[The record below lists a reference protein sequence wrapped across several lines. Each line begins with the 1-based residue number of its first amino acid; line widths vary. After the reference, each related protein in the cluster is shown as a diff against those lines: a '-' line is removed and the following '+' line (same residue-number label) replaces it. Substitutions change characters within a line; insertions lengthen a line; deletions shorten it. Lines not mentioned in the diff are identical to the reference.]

1 MNDPP
6 AHPKRRG
13 LARLLF
19 GGVLA
24 LFLAAAT
31 AAIVPGVA
39 KAATQICS
47 NQTGTNG
54 GMYYQMW
61 SNGQGSA
68 CITLNSSN
76 SYSTTWSGIGDF
88 VAGVGWNPG
97 SNQAVSFNGS
107 LSASGGTSLVSLYGW
122 STNPLVEYYVME
134 NYNGSPPTAGTF
146 KGTVTSD
153 GGTYN
158 IYEHQQV
165 NQPSIQGTAT
175 FEQYLAIRTSPTSS
189 GTITTQNFFNAWA
202 SHGMNLGTL
211 NYQIL
216 ATESFGGGSG
226 NSNVTVS
233 HGSSPSGN
241 TVSVTNPGSQSG
253 TVGTA
258 ASVQVHATD
267 SGGQA
272 LTYSA
277 SGLPA
282 GLSINSSTGLISG
295 TPTAAGTP
303 TVTVTATDS
312 TGASGAATFSWTI
325 ASSSGG
331 GGGGGAC
338 HVVYSTTSQWTGGFT
353 ASVTISNTST
363 SAING
368 WTLKFTFP
376 GDQKITS
383 SWNTGSNSQS
393 GAAVT
398 LTNASYNGAIAARGN
413 TSIGF
418 QGTWT
423 SSDAAP
429 TAFTLNGTTCT

>member
-6 AHPKRRG
+6 AHPKHHG

-24 LFLAAAT
+24 VVLAAAM

-47 NQTGTNG
+47 NQTGTNA
-54 GMYYQMW
+54 GMYYQMYTA
-61 SNGQGSA
+61 GTGSA

-97 SNQAVSFNGS
+97 SNQTVSFNGS

-146 KGTVTSD
+146 MGTVTSD

-165 NQPSIQGTAT
+165 NQPSIEGTTT

-226 NSNVTVS
+226 NSSVTVS
-233 HGSSPSGN
+233 HGSSSSGN

-295 TPTAAGTP
+295 TPTTAGTS
-303 TVTVTATDS
+303 TVSVTATDS
-312 TGASGAATFSWTI
+312 TGASGLATFSWTI
-325 ASSSGG
+325 APSSG

-338 HVVYSTTSQWTGGFT
+338 HVVYSTTSQWAGGFT
-353 ASVTISNTST
+353 ANVTINNTST

-376 GDQKITS
+376 GDQEITS

-393 GAAVT
+393 GEAVT
-398 LTNASYNGAIAARGN
+398 LTNASYNGAIAAGGN
-413 TSIGF
+413 VSIGF

-423 SSDAAP
+423 NSDAAP